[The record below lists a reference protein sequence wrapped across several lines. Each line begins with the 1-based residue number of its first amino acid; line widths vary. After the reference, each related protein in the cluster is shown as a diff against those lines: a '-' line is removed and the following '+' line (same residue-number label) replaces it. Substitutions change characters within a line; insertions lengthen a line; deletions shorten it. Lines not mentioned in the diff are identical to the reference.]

1 MLRQFAAG
9 SFLLTAVMMLAT
21 AYADDAATPEDGKKK
36 EFSQKCPVS
45 GAKAKEDQTAEYKK
59 GKVYFCCKN
68 CKAAF
73 TKGIKKDSLSA
84 KHAVNANAQLVS
96 TGQYIQTKC
105 PFTGGPMKTE
115 SEIAGV
121 KVKFC
126 CGNCKKKADTSDDAG
141 LAKVFSDV
149 GFKKGFEKKK
159 EKKDED
165 KA

>member
-1 MLRQFAAG
+1 MLRQFATG
-9 SFLLTAVMMLAT
+9 TFLLTAAMMLAT
-21 AYADDAATPEDGKKK
+21 AYADDSGKKEDGKQK
-36 EFSQKCPVS
+36 FAAKCPVS
-45 GAKAKEDQTAEYKK
+45 GAKAKEDQTAEYKE
-59 GKVYFCCKN
+59 GQVYFCCKN

-73 TKGIKKDSLSA
+73 EKDSK
-84 KHAVNANAQLVS
+84 KHAVKANAQLVA
-96 TGQYIQTKC
+96 TKQYIQTKC

-141 LAKVFSDV
+141 LASVFNDDA
-149 GFKKGFEKKK
+149 FKKGFEKKK
-159 EKKDED
+159 EKKDDD